1 MYNPLRYS
9 YLSVRTVLRSVYIYL
24 CLIFCSYFLYFGSWP
39 ITLVFCFSFNNEIL
53 LLQIGMVKSQGKLT
67 VICHGDLWWSN
78 VLFKYDPDAG
88 TPTEVK
94 FIDFQSSRVAS
105 LGRDM
110 SYSYQMLLL
119 HFFIY

>member
-1 MYNPLRYS
+1 
-9 YLSVRTVLRSVYIYL
+9 
-24 CLIFCSYFLYFGSWP
+24 
-39 ITLVFCFSFNNEIL
+39 
-53 LLQIGMVKSQGKLT
+53 MVKSQGKLT

-105 LGRDM
+105 LGRACRLVIK
-110 SYSYQMLLL
+110 MLFL

>member
-1 MYNPLRYS
+1 
-9 YLSVRTVLRSVYIYL
+9 
-24 CLIFCSYFLYFGSWP
+24 
-39 ITLVFCFSFNNEIL
+39 
-53 LLQIGMVKSQGKLT
+53 MVKSQGKLT

-78 VLFKYDPDAG
+78 VLFKCDPDAG

-105 LGRDM
+105 LGRGM
-110 SYSYQMLLL
+110 SYRYSYQMMFL

>member
-1 MYNPLRYS
+1 
-9 YLSVRTVLRSVYIYL
+9 
-24 CLIFCSYFLYFGSWP
+24 
-39 ITLVFCFSFNNEIL
+39 
-53 LLQIGMVKSQGKLT
+53 MVKSQGKLT

-105 LGRDM
+105 LGRGM
-110 SYSYQMLLL
+110 SY
-119 HFFIY
+119 I